1 MMILALQALHKF
13 SNEKLYS
20 LSAEEYQKITEISQ
34 KLIKKKR
41 ISWQKIYKTS
51 DIGKERLEIANKIGF
66 KEEDLVLE
74 IGCGRG
80 YSTAAAAN
88 FCKKIF
94 ALDSMIYRKKWWN
107 MFYDNMEKLGLKN
120 RVIGI
125 KAEGTDIPF
134 KDNYFDIVFT
144 IHAIRNFK
152 NGEEIINTLKE
163 MKRVVK
169 SNGRII
175 VVENLPVAKN
185 IQQENYLRV
194 YELKK
199 EHFRGEIGFF
209 TEKELIKFFKEA
221 GIEDLKIEIIDLNYD
236 ASPPLFDSNSLPEE
250 KKDEY
255 TKIVDNIQKYGI
267 FQPPVV
273 IIQARKSDNPSAL

>member
-1 MMILALQALHKF
+1 MMILALQALYN

-20 LSAEEYQKITEISQ
+20 LSSKEYQKITEISQ
-34 KLIKKKR
+34 KLIKKKG
-41 ISWQKIYKTS
+41 ISWQEIYKTS
-51 DIGKERLEIANKIGF
+51 DIGKERLEIADRVGF
-66 KEEDLVLE
+66 KEDDLVLE

-107 MFYDNMEKLGLKN
+107 IFYNNMEKLGLKN

-134 KDNYFDIVFT
+134 KDNNFDIVFT

-152 NGEEIINTLKE
+152 NREEIINTLKE
-163 MKRVVK
+163 MKRVAKV
-169 SNGRII
+169 NGRII
-175 VVENLPVAKN
+175 VVENLPVTKN
-185 IQQENYLRV
+185 VQQENYLRL

-199 EHFRGEIGFF
+199 EHFKGEIGFF
-209 TEKELIKFFKEA
+209 TEEEIIEFFRKA
-221 GIEDLKIEIIDLNYD
+221 RIEDLKIKIIDLNYD
-236 ASPPLFDSNSLPEE
+236 ASPPLFDSNSLPDE
-250 KKDEY
+250 KKEEY

-267 FQPPVV
+267 FQPPVI
-273 IIQARKSDNPSAL
+273 IIQARKSNQSVL